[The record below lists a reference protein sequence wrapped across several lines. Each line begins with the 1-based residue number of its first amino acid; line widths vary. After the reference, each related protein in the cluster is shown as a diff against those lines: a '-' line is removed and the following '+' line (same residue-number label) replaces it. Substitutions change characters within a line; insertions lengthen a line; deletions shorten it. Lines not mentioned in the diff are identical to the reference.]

1 LVDRLKVD
9 VASGRL
15 PTVERGAATENRDA
29 TTVDEP
35 VSRTQPG
42 RTSRGRSKRHARR
55 SVPGQPPPP
64 PAAAV
69 RPTLPVA
76 RPLDDDDD
84 LSPSSDAGEQLAV
97 VRARVPDARLSSRF
111 SREDVEDWSDE
122 EGEGVG
128 VDEEAPP
135 AMRARWEEDQRKMRA
150 AFGNGQAHDG
160 RRESES
166 DSEGDDLLLTD
177 AKLPRDD
184 ARKRG
189 SAEPPGRIVGAART
203 REDERRRPIAD
214 GRWRGPSEPGDLSP
228 ASPAADDAKIPGKR
242 GSRGSAEQ
250 PGRISGAAGTRED
263 ARRGA
268 GEEGRRGGP
277 TRDGRWR
284 GSSEPSDEDDDD
296 ERYRRTTTTT
306 ATTTTRTSGRWRETS
321 RRDELEM
328 RRHRPRSTGDGRP
341 LPPH

>member
-1 LVDRLKVD
+1 MDG
-9 VASGRL
+9 ATGRL
-15 PTVERGAATENRDA
+15 PTAERAAATENRDA

-42 RTSRGRSKRHARR
+42 RTKRHTRR
-55 SVPGQPPPP
+55 SAPGQPPPPPP

-84 LSPSSDAGEQLAV
+84 HSPSSDAGEQFAV

-111 SREDVEDWSDE
+111 AREDVEDWSDE
-122 EGEGVG
+122 EGDG

-150 AFGNGQAHDG
+150 AFGNGEAHDG

-166 DSEGDDLLLTD
+166 DSEGDDLLPTD

-189 SAEPPGRIVGAART
+189 SAEPPGRIAGAART
-203 REDERRRPIAD
+203 REDEGRRPIAD

-242 GSRGSAEQ
+242 GSRGSAE
-250 PGRISGAAGTRED
+250 PSGRISGAAKTRED

-277 TRDGRWR
+277 TGDGRRR

-296 ERYRRTTTTT
+296 ERYRRTITTT
-306 ATTTTRTSGRWRETS
+306 TTTTRTSGRWRETS

-341 LPPH
+341 IPPH